1 MANDLS
7 QFEAR
12 AYKRLYEMY
21 KSTLITII
29 HRAKNSVEY
38 QGGKPDEMLATMT
51 LISDEHKWDHCGIE
65 SKTDGKIIDELE
77 KCLGVW

>member
-1 MANDLS
+1 MSNELS

-21 KSTLITII
+21 KSTLLTIVNK
-29 HRAKNSVEY
+29 AKIAVDYKLENQE
-38 QGGKPDEMLATMT
+38 EMNQTMQY
-51 LISDEHKWDHCGIE
+51 IADEHKWEHCGIE

-77 KCLGVW
+77 KCLGV

>member
-1 MANDLS
+1 MSNELS

-21 KSTLITII
+21 KSTLLAII
-29 HRAKNSVEY
+29 NKAIVSVEY
-38 QGGKPDEMLATMT
+38 KLQNQEEMNQAMQYIADEN
-51 LISDEHKWDHCGIE
+51 KWGHCGIE

-77 KCLGVW
+77 KCLGV